1 MAVEQDLIYIT
12 SSYIR
17 NVAVDVC
24 LWKENLFGQSALLIN
39 ATYIFSPNVIIKFT
53 E

>member
-12 SSYIR
+12 SSDIR

-24 LWKENLFGQSALLIN
+24 PWKENLLGQSALSIN
-39 ATYIFSPNVIIKFT
+39 ATHIVFP
-53 E
+53 